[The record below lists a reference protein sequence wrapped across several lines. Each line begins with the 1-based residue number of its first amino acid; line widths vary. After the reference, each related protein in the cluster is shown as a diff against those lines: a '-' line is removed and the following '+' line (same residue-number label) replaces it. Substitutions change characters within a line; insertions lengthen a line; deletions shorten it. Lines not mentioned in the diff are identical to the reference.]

1 LRGPSRRGI
10 PIVLIGG
17 RSGAG
22 KSVLA
27 RALADE
33 WAEADLIRLDDIY
46 PGWDG
51 LEAGSRHIR
60 DEVLTQLAVGGPA
73 RWQRWDWDAGEPG
86 EWHDV
91 DPTNPLII
99 EGCGALS
106 RANRALASF
115 GVWVDLDPVARKSR
129 ALRRDGSAYAPYWER
144 WAAQEA
150 AFIERERPEALAD
163 LIVDATAPFE
173 TALAG
178 LLRDR
183 IWRAPR

>member
-1 LRGPSRRGI
+1 MPGDSRGAV
-10 PIVLIGG
+10 PIVLIDG

-27 RALADE
+27 RALADG

-51 LEAGSRHIR
+51 LEAGSRHVR
-60 DEVLTQLAVGGPA
+60 DEVLTPLATGRPA
-73 RWQRWDWDAGEPG
+73 RWRRWDWAVGEPG
-86 EWHDV
+86 AWHAV
-91 DPTNPLII
+91 DPTRPLII

-106 RANRALASF
+106 RSNRALASF
-115 GVWVDLDPVARKSR
+115 GVWVELDAAARKSR
-129 ALRRDGSAYAPYWER
+129 ALARDGAAYAAHWER

-150 AFIERERPEALAD
+150 AFIDREQPEARAD
-163 LIVDATAPFE
+163 LIVDAAAPFE

-183 IWRAPR
+183 IAHVH